1 MGLEERG
8 NKAVSGNPDDRSPS
22 PPPPPEFSLHHP
34 NHQLFKQTPKMVI
47 IFAMVALSCFVLYHS
62 SITFPFSGDYNSF
75 AAVTLLPDSHGGW
88 NKDSGVGKARVT
100 EKNGGEV

>member
-1 MGLEERG
+1 MGLEGRG

-75 AAVTLLPDSHGGW
+75 AAVTLLPDSI
-88 NKDSGVGKARVT
+88 
-100 EKNGGEV
+100 KNE